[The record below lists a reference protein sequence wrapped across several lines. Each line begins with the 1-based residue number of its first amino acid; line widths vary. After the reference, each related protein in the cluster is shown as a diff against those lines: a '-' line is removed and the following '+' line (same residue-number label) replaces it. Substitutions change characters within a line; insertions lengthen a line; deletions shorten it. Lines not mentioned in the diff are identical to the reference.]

1 MHRKTESGFTIL
13 EALISLLVV
22 AFGMLAM
29 AGMQLKSIRDTH
41 DAYVRSLASEIATE
55 AAERIR
61 ASVGDQLYT
70 VNSTTGKVDL
80 STTVACYLGSTASS
94 TCSSV
99 ISSVQSIVASDITY
113 MVSTASQSLSSGT
126 LAISLLKPNGTT
138 TTAVTD
144 CSYTLSATAA
154 SAGTA
159 CSVQVQVGWM
169 EKTASGGAITA
180 ASFTYAFR

>member
-1 MHRKTESGFTIL
+1 MYRKAESGFTLL

-22 AFGMLAM
+22 ALGMLAM

-80 STTVACYLGSTASS
+80 STTVACYLGSAASS
-94 TCSSV
+94 TCNLV
-99 ISSVQSIVASDITY
+99 AATVKSIVSDD
-113 MVSTASQSLSSGT
+113 VSYLTTTASQSLSSGT
-126 LAISLLKPNGTT
+126 LAINLLKSDGTA
-138 TTAVTD
+138 TTAVSD

-169 EKTASGGAITA
+169 EKTASGGALTA
-180 ASFTYAFR
+180 ASFTYVFR

>member
-1 MHRKTESGFTIL
+1 MHRKTASGFTIL
-13 EALISLLVV
+13 ETLISLLVV

-41 DAYVRSLASEIATE
+41 DAYIRSLASEVATE

-94 TCSSV
+94 TCNLVTSSV
-99 ISSVQSIVASDITY
+99 KSIVSDDINYLT
-113 MVSTASQSLSSGT
+113 STASQSLSSGT
-126 LAISLLKPNGTT
+126 LAINLLKPDGTAT
-138 TTAVTD
+138 TQVSD

-169 EKTASGGAITA
+169 EKTVSGGAITA
-180 ASFTYAFR
+180 ASFTYVFR